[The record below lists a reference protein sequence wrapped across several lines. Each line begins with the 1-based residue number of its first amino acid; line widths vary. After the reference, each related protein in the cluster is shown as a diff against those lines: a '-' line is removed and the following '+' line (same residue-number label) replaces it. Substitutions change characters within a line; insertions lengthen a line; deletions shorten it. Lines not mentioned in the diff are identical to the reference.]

1 MALLSLASLGE
12 MTVNTLKDELRHAK
26 LSTTGRKDD
35 LMGRLHDPRTL
46 HPRKGDDDDG
56 G

>member
-1 MALLSLASLGE
+1 MALLSLASLGK
-12 MTVNTLKDELRHAK
+12 MMVNTLKDELRHAK
-26 LSTTGRKDD
+26 LSTTGHKDD

-46 HPRKGDDDDG
+46 NPQKGDNNDG